1 MTARQVWEGMLT
13 ELSKVN
19 APSMLLQDF
28 NYFFNK
34 AINQY
39 INKRYNI
46 YDVNQQTT
54 DDLRVLKSTAFLN
67 VSKVTDTAPYAEL
80 EAFSTGK
87 AKMFGATYETIMPQ
101 DYLHL
106 LNCVCIYKLK
116 KNFKCYNANDYVQ
129 FAAKRLT
136 ADSWSVVLND
146 YYNRPLPW
154 RPYFYIHNVNIN
166 NTLPTNPITEENP
179 NGTDLSTAYSVTPT
193 EIQYYLIKSAN
204 SVPAGTRVY
213 VKDGEVYKEQAF
225 STKLTE
231 ATMDDLSTKVVAGES
246 NNSNFPRTIKLGTP
260 DSRTVST
267 VEKDTATRYGN
278 ASNVR
283 LEIRY
288 GSDDSIFELQK
299 VFVDYL
305 KVPQVIRLTQ
315 EQVNLTE
322 DTSQIMEFPD
332 YVCQE
337 IINELTML
345 VMENTADPRLQT
357 NTIVTQSIANPAQ
370 QQTPQLQPQRRG

>member
-54 DDLRVLKSTAFLN
+54 DDLRVLKSTAVLDAVKASERN
-67 VSKVTDTAPYAEL
+67 ETLKSLTQYGAGKSKLFD
-80 EAFSTGK
+80 
-87 AKMFGATYETIMPQ
+87 ATYEVILPS
-101 DYLHL
+101 DYLHI
-106 LNCVCIYKLK
+106 LNCVCIYEVG
-116 KNFKCYNANDYVQ
+116 KNYKCYNTGDFVQ

-136 ADSWSVVLND
+136 ADSWSIILND
-146 YYNRPLPW
+146 YYNRPLPE
-154 RPYFYIHNVNIN
+154 RPYFYIHNININ
-166 NTLPTNPITEENP
+166 NTLPTNPITDANL
-179 NGTDLSTAYSVTPT
+179 NGTDISTEYGVTTSDDSVGGVDATP
-193 EIQYYLIKSAN
+193 K
-204 SVPAGTRVY
+204 
-213 VKDGEVYKEQAF
+213 K
-225 STKLTE
+225 
-231 ATMDDLSTKVVAGES
+231 
-246 NNSNFPRTIKLGTP
+246 SNFPRTIKLGTP
-260 DSRTVST
+260 DSRTIST
-267 VEKDTATRYGN
+267 VERDTGTRYGN

-283 LEIRY
+283 MEIRY
-288 GSDDSIFELQK
+288 GHDSSVFKLKK
-299 VFVDYL
+299 VFVDYI
-305 KVPQVIRLTQ
+305 KSPQTIRLTQ

-357 NTIVTQSIANPAQ
+357 NLSVTQSIAQPAQ
-370 QQTPQLQPQRRG
+370 QQAPQPQPHAAAQ